1 MTKLQNLRKQA
12 GLTQRELASRSG
24 VSLRTVQKYEIEDLD
39 IDKATVVVVY
49 RMALVL
55 GCSVEDL
62 ISDDAAAGVVLPDLS
77 VK

>member
-1 MTKLQNLRKQA
+1 MSKLQTLRKQA
-12 GLTQRELASRSG
+12 GLTQQELSNRSG
-24 VSLRTVQKYEIEDLD
+24 VSLRTLQKYEIEDLD

-49 RMALVL
+49 RLALVL

-62 ISDDAAAGVVLPDLS
+62 ISDDAAAGVVLPDLT